1 MSALEEPLL
10 RVAALVEA
18 RYGLSREVQRER
30 LRTYLGKRSASE
42 QLRLVDHLTEAPET
56 DAAWRQLVE
65 ALLVHETFFYRHTD
79 QLDVVSREVF
89 PLLRERRGSENAP
102 IRVWCAGCATGE
114 EAFTLAFL
122 LREAACGGRIMAT
135 DLSAAS
141 IAEAR
146 AGRYRRR
153 PGLDSFRVM
162 PDKAWRYFDAD
173 PTERDCWTVA
183 ADIRRTVDFTMHNL
197 MTPLEPR
204 VTADLISC
212 RNTLIYFSENSRRR
226 VEATL
231 VAAARP
237 GTILLLGPA
246 ERLRYTDLFVP
257 LTDAHPQ
264 ILHWPLAAG
273 R

>member
-1 MSALEEPLL
+1 MSGLEGPLP
-10 RVAALVEA
+10 RIADLVEA
-18 RYGLSREVQRER
+18 RYGLSRQVQSER
-30 LRTYLGKRSASE
+30 LQAYLGKRPALD
-42 QLRLVDHLTEAPET
+42 QLRLVNHLAQAPET
-56 DAAWRQLVE
+56 DTAWRQLVE
-65 ALLVHETFFYRHTD
+65 ALLVHETFFYRHID
-79 QLDVVSREVF
+79 QLDVMSREVF
-89 PLLRERRGSENAP
+89 PLLRERRGSENAQ

-122 LREAACGGRIMAT
+122 LREAACRGRIMAT

-141 IAEAR
+141 VAEAQ
-146 AGRYRRR
+146 AGLYRRR
-153 PGLDSFRVM
+153 PGLDSFRAM
-162 PDKAWRYFDAD
+162 PDKAWRYFDSH

-183 ADIRRTVDFTMHNL
+183 ADIRRTVDFTIHNL

-212 RNTLIYFSENSRRR
+212 RNTLIYFSENSLRR

-264 ILHWPLAAG
+264 ILHWPLPAG